1 MQIKFQKFV
10 KALTVKK
17 KKSGT
22 MNFTN
27 VKKLDFIE
35 TNKKM
40 KRTYMLRKNIFIIYN
55 DIFRIYK
62 SLQLNNKIYL

>member
-1 MQIKFQKFV
+1 
-10 KALTVKK
+10 
-17 KKSGT
+17 

-40 KRTYMLRKNIFIIYN
+40 KRTYMLRKNKFIIYN

-62 SLQLNNKIYL
+62 SLKLNNKIYL

>member
-17 KKSGT
+17 KSGT
-22 MNFTN
+22 MNFTS

>member
-1 MQIKFQKFV
+1 
-10 KALTVKK
+10 
-17 KKSGT
+17 
-22 MNFTN
+22 MNFTS

-62 SLQLNNKIYL
+62 SLQLNNKLYL